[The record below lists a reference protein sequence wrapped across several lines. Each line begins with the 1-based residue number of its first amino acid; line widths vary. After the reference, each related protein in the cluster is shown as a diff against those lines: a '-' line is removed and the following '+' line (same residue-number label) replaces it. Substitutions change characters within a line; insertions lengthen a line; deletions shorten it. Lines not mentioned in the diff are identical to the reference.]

1 MADRIH
7 LSVVT
12 ASGVVLDR
20 MVNYVQIP
28 AESGSVGVLA
38 GHLPMLCAV
47 TEGVAKCTFG
57 ENETIR
63 LSVRDGVVSVK
74 NNEVVFLLQSAVQ
87 AE

>member
-47 TEGVAKCTFG
+47 TEGIAKCTFG
-57 ENETIR
+57 EKETIC
-63 LSVRDGVVSVK
+63 LTVRNGIASVK
-74 NNEVVFLLQSAVQ
+74 NNKVVFLLESAVQ
-87 AE
+87 TE